1 MYWHAGG
8 NGKHRRWD
16 HIMLNMCFLWEFG
29 SDLCAGCGMCVRP
42 DRELTV
48 DTPSR
53 GHFFHFK

>member
-1 MYWHAGG
+1 
-8 NGKHRRWD
+8 
-16 HIMLNMCFLWEFG
+16 MLNMCFLWEFG